1 MAQQEIGDLK
11 LKSFA
16 DNGEIQDLKQRSLRD
31 RERMTAEILDLKL
44 KSVTDSEK
52 IQELRQKYEAIEKKM
67 EVFEKM
73 KWREIEIE
81 KMRY

>member
-1 MAQQEIGDLK
+1 
-11 LKSFA
+11 
-16 DNGEIQDLKQRSLRD
+16 
-31 RERMTAEILDLKL
+31 MTAEILDLKL

-73 KWREIEIE
+73 K
-81 KMRY
+81 

>member
-1 MAQQEIGDLK
+1 
-11 LKSFA
+11 
-16 DNGEIQDLKQRSLRD
+16 
-31 RERMTAEILDLKL
+31 MTAEILDLKL